1 MSSDYFFSAVFLR
14 SLYPFAPIRQSLLLK
29 TQKVLRQQSTAA
41 VPIPGSTDDKHSLF
55 TFAATY
61 IQNIH
66 DNSRTFVSNPNNPNK
81 STPTPP
87 QYPGANNGGGGRY
100 KPGGLELAAAASTTT
115 PAPPAS
121 VPPASTA
128 STNSGPNPY
137 QHEGKT
143 IYTRAIR
150 ALPGDRSLED

>member
-1 MSSDYFFSAVFLR
+1 M
-14 SLYPFAPIRQSLLLK
+14 
-29 TQKVLRQQSTAA
+29 
-41 VPIPGSTDDKHSLF
+41 
-55 TFAATY
+55 
-61 IQNIH
+61 
-66 DNSRTFVSNPNNPNK
+66 SNPNNPNK